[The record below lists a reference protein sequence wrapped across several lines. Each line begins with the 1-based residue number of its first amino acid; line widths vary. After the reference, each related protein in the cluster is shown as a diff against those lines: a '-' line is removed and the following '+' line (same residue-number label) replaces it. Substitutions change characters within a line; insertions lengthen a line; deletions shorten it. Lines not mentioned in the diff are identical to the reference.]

1 MLEIAIVL
9 FLVLS
14 IADIVVIAA
23 YLKKKRKLD
32 EVDLDNQERLNQQ
45 KKSAGR
51 SRAKTRLL

>member
-14 IADIVVIAA
+14 IVNIIVIAA

-32 EVDLDNQERLNQQ
+32 KVDLDNQE
-45 KKSAGR
+45 
-51 SRAKTRLL
+51 

>member
-14 IADIVVIAA
+14 IADIIVIAA

-32 EVDLDNQERLNQQ
+32 EVDLSNQERLN
-45 KKSAGR
+45 
-51 SRAKTRLL
+51 

>member
-14 IADIVVIAA
+14 IVNIVVIAA

-32 EVDLDNQERLNQQ
+32 EVDLSNQERLN
-45 KKSAGR
+45 
-51 SRAKTRLL
+51 

>member
-14 IADIVVIAA
+14 IVNIIVIAA

-32 EVDLDNQERLNQQ
+32 KVDLDNQERLN
-45 KKSAGR
+45 
-51 SRAKTRLL
+51 

>member
-14 IADIVVIAA
+14 IVDIIVISA

-32 EVDLDNQERLNQQ
+32 EVDLDNQERLN
-45 KKSAGR
+45 
-51 SRAKTRLL
+51 

>member
-14 IADIVVIAA
+14 IVNIIVIAA

-32 EVDLDNQERLNQQ
+32 EIDLGNQEKLN
-45 KKSAGR
+45 
-51 SRAKTRLL
+51 

>member
-14 IADIVVIAA
+14 IVNVIVIAA

-32 EVDLDNQERLNQQ
+32 EVDLDNQERLN
-45 KKSAGR
+45 
-51 SRAKTRLL
+51 

>member
-32 EVDLDNQERLNQQ
+32 EVDLDNQERLN
-45 KKSAGR
+45 
-51 SRAKTRLL
+51 

>member
-14 IADIVVIAA
+14 IADVVIIAA

-32 EVDLDNQERLNQQ
+32 EVDLDNQERLN
-45 KKSAGR
+45 
-51 SRAKTRLL
+51 